1 MNKGSIK
8 VLLKNGFK
16 QEGNLKKEVIFKNK
30 RYNLYFF
37 GKLI

>member
-1 MNKGSIK
+1 MNKDSIK

-16 QEGNLKKEVIFKNK
+16 QEANLKKEIIFKNK
-30 RYNLYFF
+30 RYDHYFF